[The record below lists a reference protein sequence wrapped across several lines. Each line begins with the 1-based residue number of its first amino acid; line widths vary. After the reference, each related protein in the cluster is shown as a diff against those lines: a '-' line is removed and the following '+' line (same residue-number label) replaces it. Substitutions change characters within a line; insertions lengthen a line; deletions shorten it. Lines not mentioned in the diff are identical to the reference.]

1 MSIYSKITANSYII
15 SLGNTGA
22 RFSDP
27 RSRYYKVLEAL
38 QDFKVTHNEWTIDN
52 QLQFADL
59 LNEKG
64 IFEIKKDNT
73 VSADKDVRL
82 KTSFLAQIGFTDAD
96 RNITEVGKMLIK
108 NSEQISINEFEI
120 ATDSFLYLKQF
131 LKYQQEGFQ
140 LKPLLSL
147 LYSCIVFDNNLPI
160 DFVMYVWTGSRTAKE
175 LLSNIKNYKKYNN
188 YKDTVFSS
196 VQQSQN
202 TIIATQNV
210 ANFFA
215 KYNFSNQKALK
226 EMLYTILPHG
236 KGDGFKEKAIS
247 LFYDLHKYWENKYNW
262 STQQKEAYINEV
274 LKGRYKD
281 ISSKKPAYYLEALFD
296 TSNLTKKSDWKTII
310 HFFEHTPLIAAETEA
325 NFIVAYHVLYM
336 YIKKLSVCEEYRDL
350 NIRHL
355 KLLDIFVFGND
366 AIQLDIV
373 FWYLFKN
380 IKQHLLKEVAIT
392 DETKYKSFLEKDQ
405 VTLGEI
411 YHFLDVKVA
420 NIIQSISSDY
430 PEIQKIGLKS
440 FTNKKR
446 EERLLQ
452 LINTV
457 FTKEHIIWIFSNLYP
472 RKDEEVRQFIKEK
485 YQEYEATM
493 PALFEYLLA
502 ISFYWLTQ
510 EQIPLC
516 YLLTPNLD
524 ANLLPK
530 THTAG
535 GQADI
540 ILSYKNKDY
549 LIEATLSDND
559 NQRKMEAEPV
569 PRHLAKHILEVNVN
583 SMALFIAG
591 QLDPNNLVVLR
602 NYKFSTWYDGSR
614 SVEQMHILPLTIA
627 NIIFLLKESIP
638 FEALDK
644 QFMSL
649 LNSPTNDGYKWFVNE
664 VNPTF
669 EYDN

>member
-274 LKGRYKD
+274 LKGRDKD
-281 ISSKKPAYYLEALFD
+281 VSSKKPAYYLEALFD
-296 TSNLTKKSDWKTII
+296 TNNLTKKSDWKAII